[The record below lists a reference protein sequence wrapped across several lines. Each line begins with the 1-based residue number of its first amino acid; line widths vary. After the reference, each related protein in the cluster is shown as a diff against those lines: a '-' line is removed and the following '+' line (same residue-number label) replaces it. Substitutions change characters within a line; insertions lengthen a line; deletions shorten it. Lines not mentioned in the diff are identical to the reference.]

1 MDKRMKSR
9 RRLALTPL
17 LVFTCLAVVLAAV
30 QIAYA
35 WYVVMIASNQTFKI
49 GIDSQKYLKSIY
61 VADPPMQV
69 IDKISISLFQ
79 SDSPTAPQTKV
90 KSGIILNRFYTMEIT
105 IELIEG
111 EEFHEVDDNFL
122 EYYMEPFKLDGILWP
137 AVNKIICFFTA
148 DFTNYRIVRFD
159 VNGGTP
165 KIAFKAVTVNGTIKA
180 PKDPQRSGYE
190 FDGWWTSATGGE
202 KFNFSQPITKDITL
216 FAQWKPLAP
225 PTTTTT
231 TTTTTITTTTEE
243 ITTTEETTTPTTV
256 EETTTWLPGSET
268 TITPET
274 SPTLPTDPIDGEDD
288 SDKPSVPLIIGFI
301 IGASVIGGLGG
312 FIIFSIREKKKYG

>member
-1 MDKRMKSR
+1 MFKKKKKAPPEPEFFLSATNMPTRNFRVYYMKRWEKFGYAL
-9 RRLALTPL
+9 LAF
-17 LVFTCLAVVLAAV
+17 VAGAAV
-30 QIAYA
+30 
-35 WYVVMIASNQTFKI
+35 
-49 GIDSQKYLKSIY
+49 GYLFYGGLGK
-61 VADPPMQV
+61 DEFGQ
-69 IDKISISLFQ
+69 
-79 SDSPTAPQTKV
+79 PTT
-90 KSGIILNRFYTMEIT
+90 
-105 IELIEG
+105 
-111 EEFHEVDDNFL
+111 
-122 EYYMEPFKLDGILWP
+122 
-137 AVNKIICFFTA
+137 
-148 DFTNYRIVRFD
+148 
-159 VNGGTP
+159 
-165 KIAFKAVTVNGTIKA
+165 
-180 PKDPQRSGYE
+180 
-190 FDGWWTSATGGE
+190 
-202 KFNFSQPITKDITL
+202 ITKDITL